1 MLMSSA
7 LRVRDA
13 WSLEVVEMLSAGSVG
28 FVAGRG
34 LLNWAVMVELAESV
48 KGEVGVV
55 LARMRV
61 VISEGVERL
70 GEESTAVRMEVTVWL
85 SWL

>member
-1 MLMSSA
+1 
-7 LRVRDA
+7 
-13 WSLEVVEMLSAGSVG
+13 
-28 FVAGRG
+28 
-34 LLNWAVMVELAESV
+34 MVELAESV